1 MENFEDRIIEVSF
14 SVDELRAVT
23 KSLNIG
29 ADQLSKKLA
38 RFPKSKNGGDYHYRD
53 LCNEY
58 ELLTNALAECQSV
71 LSLVLR
77 SYIED

>member
-1 MENFEDRIIEVSF
+1 MENFEDTIIEVQF
-14 SVDELRAVT
+14 SVDELRAVV

-29 ADQLSKKLA
+29 TDQLGKKLA
-38 RFPKSKNGGDYHYRD
+38 RFPKSKGGDYHYRD

-58 ELLTNALAECQSV
+58 QLLTSAMAECQEV
-71 LSLVLR
+71 LATVLR

>member
-1 MENFEDRIIEVSF
+1 MENFEDKIVEVQF

-38 RFPKSKNGGDYHYRD
+38 RFPKSKGGDYHHLE

-71 LSLVLR
+71 LSIVLR

>member
-1 MENFEDRIIEVSF
+1 MDNITEVQL

-38 RFPKSKNGGDYHYRD
+38 RFPKSKGGEHHFRE
-53 LCNEY
+53 LCDEY
-58 ELLTNALAECQSV
+58 ELLTSALAECQSV
-71 LSLVLR
+71 LSTVLR
-77 SYIED
+77 SYLED

>member
-1 MENFEDRIIEVSF
+1 MDNIVEVQL
-14 SVDELRAVT
+14 SVEELRAVT

-38 RFPKSKNGGDYHYRD
+38 RFPKSKTGGDYHYRD

-71 LSLVLR
+71 LSTVLR

>member
-1 MENFEDRIIEVSF
+1 MENYEERIVEVQF
-14 SVDELRAVT
+14 TVDELRAVV

-38 RFPKSKNGGDYHYRD
+38 RFPKSKGGDYHYRE
-53 LCNEY
+53 LCDEY
-58 ELLTNALAECQSV
+58 ELLTSALAECQTV

-77 SYIED
+77 SLIED

>member
-1 MENFEDRIIEVSF
+1 MENFEDKVVEVSF
-14 SVDELRAVT
+14 TLDELRAVV

-29 ADQLSKKLA
+29 TDQLSKKLA
-38 RFPKSKNGGDYHYRD
+38 RFPKSKGGDYHYRE
-53 LCNEY
+53 LCDEY
-58 ELLTNALAECQSV
+58 QLLTSAMAECQEV

>member
-1 MENFEDRIIEVSF
+1 MENIVEVQL

-38 RFPKSKNGGDYHYRD
+38 RFPKPKSGGDRHYRE
-53 LCNEY
+53 LCDEY
-58 ELLTNALAECQSV
+58 ELLTSALAECQSV
-71 LSLVLR
+71 LSTVLR
-77 SYIED
+77 SYLDD